1 MIDFH
6 GDAITAEVF
15 VTGTPGFDRSA
26 LEIQTNRQN
35 PKKNDEAVDNDN
47 LTTKKDEKVDKG
59 KEVPKKDRKVKKE
72 DKVAKSPVAT
82 PARRTRQSVAAAAK
96 IEASSHKKDKK
107 TPKQKQ
113 KQKQKTISNDDNK
126 SEGSTD
132 DSSSSSESEQVNVNV
147 DSDCGSDYV
156 PSRYAKRKKVN
167 SQNETEVNASP
178 ADGVKKR
185 RRTPTWKVGA
195 NGRPTIVSD
204 HMGSKSKG
212 GSGNRKS
219 QRKSGKLAT
228 KGDDSK
234 ETKSGRKRGRPRAIT
249 SDQEHDDFVGPSD
262 DDDDVS
268 PETLVSLWKSAITD
282 EGEKME
288 IENAR
293 GENEQALK
301 IEDKNEGGGETETRT
316 DKEDCEKV
324 EVEDEKG
331 EKMETEI
338 EITGGENEQ
347 EGKVE
352 DEKEVEKDEGVLVL
366 PPIPAQPVDVM
377 KEKMDWDE
385 TEAEQAC

>member
-15 VTGTPGFDRSA
+15 VTGTPGFNRSA
-26 LEIQTNRQN
+26 LEIQSNRQN

-47 LTTKKDEKVDKG
+47 LTTKKDEKVDQG
-59 KEVPKKDRKVKKE
+59 KAVPKKDKKVKKE

-113 KQKQKTISNDDNK
+113 KSVANDDNK
-126 SEGSTD
+126 SEGSTS
-132 DSSSSSESEQVNVNV
+132 DSSPSSESEQVNVNV

-167 SQNETEVNASP
+167 SQNETEVGASP

-185 RRTPTWKVGA
+185 RRTPTWKVDA

-204 HMGSKSKG
+204 HVGSKSKG

-219 QRKSGKLAT
+219 QRKSDKLAA

-234 ETKSGRKRGRPRAIT
+234 ERKSRRKRGRPRAIT

-268 PETLVSLWKSAITD
+268 PETLVSLWKSAIT
-282 EGEKME
+282 G
-288 IENAR
+288 

-301 IEDKNEGGGETETRT
+301 VEGKNEGGGETETRT

-324 EVEDEKG
+324 DVEDEKG
-331 EKMETEI
+331 EKMEIEI

-352 DEKEVEKDEGVLVL
+352 DEREEVEKDEGVLVL
-366 PPIPAQPVDVM
+366 PPIPAKPVDVM

-385 TEAEQAC
+385 TEEKDGK